1 VINILFSSLEQGL
14 AYGLMA
20 LGVYLTFRVLDFP
33 DLTVDGS
40 FPLGAAITSRLIISG
55 MNPVLATVISILLG
69 AGAGLI
75 TGILNTKLK
84 ITGLLAGILTM
95 TALYSINLRVMG
107 RPNLALLREPTILRM
122 ITDFGIPREYTT
134 ILVFGIIVLAV
145 KLLVDYFL
153 HTELGMAVRA
163 TGDNPKMISSLGVN
177 TDLMIIL
184 GLALANGLTA
194 LSGAMVAQYQGFA
207 DAGMGIGM
215 IIIGLASVIIGES
228 IIRTRK
234 IILTTVGVILGSVVY
249 RFAVSL
255 ALRIGFTPTD
265 LKLITAIL
273 VIIAL
278 SAPEFGIA
286 KFFKNITSKIFSFI
300 FRFKGED
307 TKEATATDVN
317 LEKHSEDISSGSDK

>member
-1 VINILFSSLEQGL
+1 MERRTISFKLYIIEYTNGYLKVINILVSSLQQGL

-20 LGVYLTFRVLDFP
+20 LGIYLTFRVLDFP

-40 FPLGAAITSRLIISG
+40 FPLGAAITSRLIIGG
-55 MNPVLATVISILLG
+55 MNPILATSISLLVG

-107 RPNLALLREPTILRM
+107 RPNLALLRQPTILSM
-122 ITDFGIPREYTT
+122 VTDLGIPRPYAP
-134 ILVFGIIVLAV
+134 LFVFGIIVLLI
-145 KLLVDYFL
+145 KLIVDYFL
-153 HTELGMAVRA
+153 HTEIGMAIRA
-163 TGDNPKMISSLGVN
+163 TGDNPQMISSLGVN
-177 TDLMIIL
+177 TDLMVIL
-184 GLALANGLTA
+184 GLAIANSLTA
-194 LSGAMVAQYQGFA
+194 LSGAMVAQHQGFA

-228 IIRTRK
+228 IVRTRK
-234 IILTTVGVILGSVVY
+234 IFLTTLGVIIGSILY
-249 RFAVSL
+249 RLAVSV

-278 SAPEFGIA
+278 SAPDFKLTKLIKKSAINVFG
-286 KFFKNITSKIFSFI
+286 K
-300 FRFKGED
+300 
-307 TKEATATDVN
+307 KEASSDVN
-317 LEKHSEDISSGSDK
+317 LE

>member
-1 VINILFSSLEQGL
+1 MVINVLISSLETGL

-55 MNPVLATVISILLG
+55 MNPIYATLFSLFLG
-69 AGAGLI
+69 AASGVI

-107 RPNLALLREPTILRM
+107 RPNLPLLREPTILRM
-122 ITDFGIPREYTT
+122 VTDLGIPRFYTA
-134 ILVFGIIVLAV
+134 LVVFLVIVLV
-145 KLLVDYFL
+145 IKIIIDYFL

-163 TGDNPKMISSLGVN
+163 TGDNPQMISSLGVN
-177 TDLMIIL
+177 TDLMVIL
-184 GLALANGLTA
+184 GLALANALTA
-194 LSGAMVAQYQGFA
+194 LSGALVAQQQGFT

-228 IIRTRK
+228 IIRSR
-234 IILTTVGVILGSVVY
+234 
-249 RFAVSL
+249 
-255 ALRIGFTPTD
+255 RIGFITLGVIVGSIFYRLVVSVALRMGFTTTD
-265 LKLITAIL
+265 MKLVTAVL

-278 SAPEFGIA
+278 AAPDFKMTRLIKSKFSAIIN
-286 KFFKNITSKIFSFI
+286 FFLRSEKEVPADVSLEQNSK
-300 FRFKGED
+300 
-307 TKEATATDVN
+307 
-317 LEKHSEDISSGSDK
+317 DISSGTDK

>member
-1 VINILFSSLEQGL
+1 MINILVSSLEQGL

-40 FPLGAAITSRLIISG
+40 FPLGAAITARLIIGG
-55 MNPVLATVISILLG
+55 MNPVVATGISIFLG
-69 AGAGLI
+69 ACAGLI
-75 TGILNTKLK
+75 TGILNTKFK

-122 ITDFGIPREYTT
+122 VTDIGIPRQYTT
-134 ILVFGIIVLAV
+134 ILVFGIIVLAI

-153 HTELGMAVRA
+153 HTEIGMAVRA

-177 TDLMIIL
+177 TDLMVIL

-234 IILTTVGVILGSVVY
+234 IILTTIGVIFGSIVY

-286 KFFKNITSKIFSFI
+286 KKIKKTAGKV
-300 FRFKGED
+300 FKGKNVND
-307 TKEATATDVN
+307 VKEATATDVN
-317 LEKHSEDISSGSDK
+317 FEKHSEDISSGSDK